1 MFSATL
7 QLKCLWHLQLSKSY
21 IIVVQFPAGIANEK
35 KSCKQIFFWEN
46 KNLYLMKNDI
56 YKSNM
61 LLKTLNWKP
70 NLKAWFFFK

>member
-1 MFSATL
+1 M
-7 QLKCLWHLQLSKSY
+7 K
-21 IIVVQFPAGIANEK
+21 K
-35 KSCKQIFFWEN
+35 KSCKQIYFE
-46 KNLYLMKNDI
+46 KKQQLYFMKNDI